1 MKLTRLSLIGIA
13 FIGIGAVCGIIQNVF
28 YGRIDAGGFLHD
40 SLFLPLSYLFL
51 FAGALMLLIS
61 ILINLLGRNK
71 R

>member
-40 SLFLPLSYLFL
+40 SIFLPLSYLFL
-51 FAGALMLLIS
+51 FAGALLLLIS

>member
-1 MKLTRLSLIGIA
+1 MKFTRLSLIGVA
-13 FIGIGAVCGIIQNVF
+13 FIVIGAVCGIIQNVF
-28 YGRIDAGGFLHD
+28 YGWIDADGFIHD

-51 FAGALMLLIS
+51 FAGALLLLIS

>member
-28 YGRIDAGGFLHD
+28 YGRLDAGGFLHD

-51 FAGALMLLIS
+51 FAGALLLLIS

>member
-1 MKLTRLSLIGIA
+1 MKFTRLSLIGVTFIA
-13 FIGIGAVCGIIQNVF
+13 IGAACGIIQNVF
-28 YGRIDAGGFLHD
+28 YGWIDADGFIHD

-51 FAGALMLLIS
+51 FAGALLLLIS

>member
-40 SLFLPLSYLFL
+40 SIFLPLSYLFL

>member
-28 YGRIDAGGFLHD
+28 YGRIDTGGFLHD
-40 SLFLPLSYLFL
+40 SIFLPLSYLFL
-51 FAGALMLLIS
+51 FAGALLLLIS